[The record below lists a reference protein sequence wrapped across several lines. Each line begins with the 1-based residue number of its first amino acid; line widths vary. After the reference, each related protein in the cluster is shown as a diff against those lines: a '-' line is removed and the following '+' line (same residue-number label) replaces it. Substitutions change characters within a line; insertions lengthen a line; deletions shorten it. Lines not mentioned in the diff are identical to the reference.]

1 MANKKVFPRLLGARE
16 MNKNRD
22 TYSRALVSI
31 IVRTAFFY
39 SFLCAPLSLPR
50 VEKDLFFCLAPFFP
64 TRIMSMYI
72 NIKKEKKKKEKEKEK
87 FLCIKQGAH
96 SLLTRRIK
104 EKICADTQKTAQ

>member
-31 IVRTAFFY
+31 IVRTAFL
-39 SFLCAPLSLPR
+39 FLPVRTIVSSKGGKRSIFLSCPL
-50 VEKDLFFCLAPFFP
+50 FP

-87 FLCIKQGAH
+87 FLCIKKGAH